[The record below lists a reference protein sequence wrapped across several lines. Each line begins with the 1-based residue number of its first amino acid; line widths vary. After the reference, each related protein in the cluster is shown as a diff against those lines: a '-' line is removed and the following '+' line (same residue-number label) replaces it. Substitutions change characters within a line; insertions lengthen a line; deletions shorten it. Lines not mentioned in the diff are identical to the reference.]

1 MKKPITKPTLP
12 TARRYLPPAAAAE
25 YAGVS
30 PSFLSVL
37 RMKGGGPRYV
47 KLGKRTIKYDTADLD
62 AWMNAKKYQS
72 TADEM
77 TRRRQ

>member
-1 MKKPITKPTLP
+1 MKKPITKPALP
-12 TARRYLPPAAAAE
+12 ATPRYLPPAAAAE
-25 YAGVS
+25 YTGVS

-62 AWMNAKKYQS
+62 AWLNARKYVS
-72 TADEM
+72 TSDEM
-77 TRRRQ
+77 ARRRQ